1 LLLSYLLDLKRLI
14 KSRLFV
20 IFDVMKASLH
30 KETILQ
36 ALVAHKEQLA
46 AYGVNKIGL
55 FGSYVRNEANE
66 NSDIDLL
73 VNIQKDKKT
82 FNNFLSLNYF
92 LEELFGRKVELVT
105 SQSLSPYIGP
115 HILKTVEYA
124 PIAG

>member
-20 IFDVMKASLH
+20 IFVVMKASLH

-73 VNIQKDKKT
+73 VNIQEDKKT